1 MENAS
6 KAITWAGGILIAV
19 LLISLAMYFLNTYRD
34 FYATIDKSK
43 QTKAVVDFN
52 RFFTESMYNDGVI
65 YGYDALNIIN
75 KANEIND
82 DAYAPTYITIN
93 ATSITYSDTNYSE
106 LKKEY
111 KYSYELDS
119 KTGYISSITIE

>member
-1 MENAS
+1 
-6 KAITWAGGILIAV
+6 
-19 LLISLAMYFLNTYRD
+19 
-34 FYATIDKSK
+34 
-43 QTKAVVDFN
+43 
-52 RFFTESMYNDGVI
+52 MYNDGVI